1 LRSRLRV
8 FDKGVESERKRE
20 EGLASSATSER
31 RTRIGVLAF
40 AALML
45 GHSAQ
50 GLTFTAFT
58 PALAAMAKTFNA
70 AGDGAFLAQF
80 MVTIASGG
88 LILGAFAS
96 GWIVDRIG
104 ARRTLLA
111 AIILYGVCGAGG
123 LVLQNVTALLV
134 SRAIVGFATACLVT
148 AAVAEIAALF
158 DGNARAKVIGAST
171 GLGSATAL
179 VGLVLGGLLAQ
190 AGGWRLAFV
199 QYPVFAVL
207 GLGAVLFGLRGAARP
222 APAAASNPGGG
233 ALGRLWPMYLLSL
246 VIMMV
251 MFMGS
256 TQFAFLL
263 PQDGVRQPTTIALIM
278 GLITLFAVG
287 ASFAYGAVE
296 ARLGARGAL
305 AFGLGCNA
313 LGLGLIG
320 LVPNIAAA
328 AVGAAF
334 MGVYVGT
341 VMPFTHHAVASL
353 APPHA
358 RARAIGL
365 LNAFNFMGAFIN
377 PFLFNP
383 LSARFGLHGLFLI
396 VGCVMAVMA
405 VGALLLRRRS
415 DATLSPQTALH

>member
-1 LRSRLRV
+1 
-8 FDKGVESERKRE
+8 
-20 EGLASSATSER
+20 LASSATSDR

-111 AIILYGVCGAGG
+111 AISLYGVCGAGG
-123 LVLQNVTALLV
+123 LVLHDVTALLA
-134 SRAIVGFATACLVT
+134 SRAIVGFCTACLVT

-207 GLGAVLFGLRGAARP
+207 GLGAVLFGLRGDAKL
-222 APAAASNPGGG
+222 APTAASSAGVG
-233 ALGRLWPMYLLSL
+233 LSRLWPMYLLSL

-278 GLITLFAVG
+278 GLITLVAVG

-328 AVGAAF
+328 AVGAAL
-334 MGVYVGT
+334 MGLYVGT

-365 LNAFNFMGAFIN
+365 LNAFNFTGAFIN
-377 PFLFNP
+377 PFLFNR

-396 VGCVMAVMA
+396 VGCVMGVMA
-405 VGALLLRRRS
+405 VGALLLRRRP
-415 DATLSPQTALH
+415 DATLSPQTAALH